1 MPKGINQTTI
11 VLIPKIKHSQDLKNF
26 RPISLWNVV
35 YKLCSKVLANKL
47 RVFLDEV
54 ISTELSVFFLGRLI
68 TNNVLVACEC
78 THYLKRKK
86 GKTRACAIKLDMEKA
101 YDRVEWNYLHE
112 IML

>member
-54 ISTELSVFFLGRLI
+54 ISVELSAFVLGRLI
-68 TNNVLVACEC
+68 IDNVIAACEC
-78 THYLKRKK
+78 TRYLKRKK
-86 GKTRACAIKLDMEKA
+86 GKTGACAIKLDMAKA
-101 YDRVEWNYLHE
+101 YDRVEWNYLHG

>member
-54 ISTELSVFFLGRLI
+54 ISVELSAFVLGRLI
-68 TNNVLVACEC
+68 IDNVLAAC
-78 THYLKRKK
+78 
-86 GKTRACAIKLDMEKA
+86 
-101 YDRVEWNYLHE
+101 
-112 IML
+112 